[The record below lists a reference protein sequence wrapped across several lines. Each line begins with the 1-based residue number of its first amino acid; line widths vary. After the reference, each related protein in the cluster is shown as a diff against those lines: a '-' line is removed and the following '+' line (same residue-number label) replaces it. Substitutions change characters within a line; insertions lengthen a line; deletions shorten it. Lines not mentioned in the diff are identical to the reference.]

1 MSKRFTES
9 SKWNDVW
16 FMELNVDQKVVW
28 LYLLDNCDHAG
39 VYSPNPRLM
48 TFQSGVG
55 MSKDEVFSFMAGRLI
70 ELKSGKWFLPT
81 FIKYQYGKLTRSNS
95 AHLGVIRVLERE
107 GIDLSEYEV
116 DCEDGAAR
124 CRIGKTTRKEILIR
138 DNMTCHYCKEHGT
151 FETLVVDHI
160 IPRAKGGSNDD
171 SNLVCACV
179 KCNTATSD
187 KDYDTFKALKAPFN
201 DLSGAQDQDKDKDK
215 VQDKDKDLVLVAPD
229 QPEIPLAKQTPTQAD
244 AIWALYPK
252 KSGKKEAFPE
262 INAAIKAHGFEKI
275 REAVA
280 AYAAAVA
287 TWQTADHVYI
297 PDPVRWFKRGKY
309 DDDRSTWQRGTVA
322 PTYREPKLRIE

>member
-1 MSKRFTES
+1 MKRFAETR
-9 SKWNDVW
+9 KWQNTW
-16 FMELNVDQKVVW
+16 FMDLPAKYKLAW
-28 LYLLDNCDHAG
+28 LWLVDNCDHAG
-39 VYSPNPRLM
+39 LIDANPRLM
-48 TFQSGVG
+48 SFMVG
-55 MSKDEVFSFMAGRLI
+55 EPIDGEEFIRVMAGRVT
-70 ELKSGKWFLPT
+70 KPKAGKWFIPS
-81 FIKYQYGKLTRSNS
+81 FINFQYGEELNPRNS
-95 AHLGVIRVLERE
+95 AHRGVLRI
-107 GIDLSEYEV
+107 LSEQQI
-116 DCEDGAAR
+116 DCPVSVVE
-124 CRIGKTTRKEILIR
+124 
-138 DNMTCHYCKEHGT
+138 
-151 FETLVVDHI
+151 ET
-160 IPRAKGGSNDD
+160 N
-171 SNLVCACV
+171 
-179 KCNTATSD
+179 
-187 KDYDTFKALKAPFN
+187 KAP
-201 DLSGAQDQDKDKDK
+201 DKGQSSPSKGAQDKDKDK
-215 VQDKDKDLVLVAPD
+215 EQDKDKDLVLVAPD

>member
-1 MSKRFTES
+1 MSKRFTETN
-9 SKWNDVW
+9 KWSDPW
-16 FMELNVDQKVVW
+16 FRTLSIREKALWGWMC
-28 LYLLDNCDHAG
+28 DNCDIAG
-39 VYSPNPRLM
+39 VLNEIDWALLS
-48 TFQSGVG
+48 FQ
-55 MSKDEVFSFMAGRLI
+55 
-70 ELKSGKWFLPT
+70 
-81 FIKYQYGKLTRSNS
+81 
-95 AHLGVIRVLERE
+95 
-107 GIDLSEYEV
+107 
-116 DCEDGAAR
+116 
-124 CRIGKTTRKEILIR
+124 IG
-138 DNMTCHYCKEHGT
+138 
-151 FETLVVDHI
+151 
-160 IPRAKGGSNDD
+160 
-171 SNLVCACV
+171 
-179 KCNTATSD
+179 
-187 KDYDTFKALKAPFN
+187 DTFTEKDLEKFKLRVEPCGKGFWIKSFVAFQAGYIASNTKSAPHRGILKALNRSGITLEKAMDGVAKPLQPISEGLAN
-201 DLSGAQDQDKDKDK
+201 PSESLSLPLEKAIHSLKDKDK
-215 VQDKDKDLVLVAPD
+215 NKDKEQDKDKDLVLVAPD